1 MQNNIFCQNFFVI
14 SFSYKKMSI
23 EERENFVKSKYKIKI
38 ENFFEKGDILGYVIV
53 ETCLRIEIYLETKK
67 DFEINN
73 LICQFDFQNIN
84 FLKNDA
90 AVFHLFD
97 VICGLDSVIKG
108 EDQVLAQIKKAYF
121 KCLENKKT
129 SKLLNIIFNS
139 AIETGKRFRTE
150 SKINEKNMS
159 LDSISVKFIKEKVKN
174 IEDKTIFIIGVGD
187 LTQSILTLFHKM
199 GHKNL
204 IVTNRSERKSTEL
217 KKVYDNIRTAKFSQ
231 KYEFIQKSDIII
243 SATSAPHLIVEY
255 SGIKDIL
262 RDEKERFFLDLAVP
276 RDIDSKITAFK
287 NVFLYNLDDI
297 WELYNQNVEKREQIV
312 ENFFYIIKEQLEK
325 LKIKL
330 EKQKKYSKN

>member
-23 EERENFVKSKYKIKI
+23 EQRENFVKSKYKTKI

-139 AIETGKRFRTE
+139 AIETGKKFRTE

-231 KYEFIQKSDIII
+231 KYEFIKKSDVII

-312 ENFFYIIKEQLEK
+312 ENFFYIIEEQLEK

>member
-23 EERENFVKSKYKIKI
+23 EERENFVKSKYKTKI

-90 AVFHLFD
+90 AIFHLFD

-139 AIETGKRFRTE
+139 AIETGKKFRTE

-255 SGIKDIL
+255 NGIKEIL
-262 RDEKERFFLDLAVP
+262 CDKKERFFLDLAVP
-276 RDIDSKITAFK
+276 RDIDKKIADFK

>member
-1 MQNNIFCQNFFVI
+1 M
-14 SFSYKKMSI
+14 
-23 EERENFVKSKYKIKI
+23 
-38 ENFFEKGDILGYVIV
+38 

-90 AVFHLFD
+90 AIFHLFD

-217 KKVYDNIRTAKFSQ
+217 KKVYDNIRTAKFRQ

-255 SGIKDIL
+255 NRIKEIL
-262 RDEKERFFLDLAVP
+262 CDKKERFFLDLAVP
-276 RDIDSKITAFK
+276 RDIDKKIANFK

>member
-243 SATSAPHLIVEY
+243 SATSAPHLIVEDN
-255 SGIKDIL
+255 GIKEIL
-262 RDEKERFFLDLAVP
+262 CDKKERFFLDLAVP
-276 RDIDSKITAFK
+276 RDIDKKIADFK